1 MNKKII
7 SFSLIAIIVVAGSI
21 VVFNLFNRS
30 SEKTVTK
37 VDAILIKA
45 TPEEIVKQS
54 DGIIIGTVESLQV
67 VKAPSDLRTNE
78 DDIVTNANILV
89 EKYLFNPKNLSLPKV
104 TVQTIGG
111 TIDNKTMISEDS
123 PIFQKG
129 EKVIVFLHQKNDTTF
144 TVYGWSQGKYTI
156 LNDKLADNQNERD
169 IFKSIFGKEMTITEF
184 EKQIELLVLS
194 IKK

>member
-7 SFSLIAIIVVAGSI
+7 SFSLIAIIIVASSI
-21 VVFNLFNRS
+21 IIFNLFNHS

-37 VDAILIKA
+37 VSAVLAKV

-67 VKAPSDLRTNE
+67 TKAPSDLRANE
-78 DDIVTNANILV
+78 EDIVTNVDILV
-89 EKYLFNPKNLSLPKV
+89 ERYLFNPKNLSLSKI

-111 TIDNKTMISEDS
+111 TIDDKTIIAEDS

-129 EKVIVFLHQKNDTTF
+129 DKVVVFLHQKNDATF

-156 LNDKLADNQNERD
+156 LDDRLANNQNEQD
-169 IFKSIFGKEMTITEF
+169 IFKSIFGKEMTLTEF
-184 EKQIELLVLS
+184 EKQIESIVLS
-194 IKK
+194 IKR